1 MTIAIRK
8 AGHCK
13 HCGRKLGADDLVDE
27 CDDALWCIGE
37 SAHRDDATRDDAIAR
52 AAIADLIRLS
62 DAWAE
67 RDRAFAASIAR

>member
-13 HCGRKLGADDLVDE
+13 HCGRKLGAEDLADE

-37 SAHRDDATRDDAIAR
+37 SAHRDDATNEDWIAR

-62 DAWAE
+62 DAWAD